1 MSGLTDPLAD
11 MLTRIRNAAGAHLD
25 VATVPASNLRLAVA
39 RILQSE
45 GFIKRVE
52 IIPGKTHQTI
62 KITLRYDERKLPM
75 FRGIERVSKPGR
87 RVYSGRGA
95 IPRVSGGLG
104 VTIVSTSKGV
114 MTGQEARAKLVGGE
128 VLCSIQ

>member
-25 VATVPASNLRLAVA
+25 VATVSASNLRLAVA

-45 GFIKRVE
+45 GFIKKVE
-52 IIPGKTHQTI
+52 VIPGKTHQTI
-62 KITLRYDERKLPM
+62 KITLRYDERKMPM

-87 RVYSGRGA
+87 RVYSGRSD

-114 MTGQEARAKLVGGE
+114 MTGQEARAKSVGGE
-128 VLCSIQ
+128 VLCKVW